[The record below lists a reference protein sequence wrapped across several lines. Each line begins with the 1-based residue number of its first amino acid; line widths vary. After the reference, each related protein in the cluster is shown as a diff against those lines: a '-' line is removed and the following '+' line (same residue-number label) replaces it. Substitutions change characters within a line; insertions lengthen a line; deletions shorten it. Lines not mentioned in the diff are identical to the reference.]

1 MISKGNFLTAVE
13 TIKDAEEFYMELD
26 RVCREHDVDSRL
38 LDNSVGLKLQDVIV
52 DILSDAMGDID
63 EFIPWWMY
71 DCRYG
76 SDHAEIT
83 VKDNATY
90 IKYELDTAEK
100 LYNFLVKYYG

>member
-13 TIKDAEEFYMELD
+13 TIKETEEFYMELG
-26 RVCREHDVDSRL
+26 RVCREHDINSEF
-38 LDNSVGLKLQDVIV
+38 LDNSVDLKLQDVIV

-63 EFIPWWMY
+63 EFIPWWLY

-83 VKDNATY
+83 VKENATY
-90 IKYELDTAEK
+90 IKYELDTAEN